1 MQAVDNVKINKA
13 FSEAIAAGKSLAKGF
28 TASSNPVAGAQS
40 YNLETPAQMLYPVL
54 TPYRNSIPRTEA
66 GFGSQANWDAF
77 VGIRNS
83 ITSAGGVEEGK
94 RGGQN
99 QHDLRRYMAAYVTLG
114 AENFVTDEAFKRAKN
129 WGDLLAITARQTTE
143 NAMIDQEFAILGG
156 NSSLALG
163 TAPAPT
169 VGKNASGGTLAGGSY
184 SVICVALTPA
194 GLWAVGGTNNGATGQ
209 RFVAATAVVPG
220 SVDRTNADGTTTT
233 YNGGSGAPSAAT
245 AITGVAANGTLTA
258 SIGAAVRG
266 AAGYAWF
273 VGTAGA
279 EKLNTISRTTS
290 VTITADSAVGAQL
303 ASTLTG
309 DHSQNSLVHDGLLT
323 IAANPSY
330 GGGWVDC
337 GATSLTPLGGR
348 IAQIDTAL
356 AEKWDLYR
364 IQPTRI
370 VVSGADFQLISAK
383 VLGQTNPNVMFT
395 VDPSSSVALTAGRN
409 VGKYMSPITGDMLDI
424 IVHPNMPAGTML
436 LEATRAPSY
445 AQGIT
450 SLVEIECLEDMRMY
464 EWPKTAR
471 RQDYGVYSQ
480 CVLKHYFPPA
490 LTVLTNFS
498 AA

>member
-1 MQAVDNVKINKA
+1 MQIDNVKINKA
-13 FSEAIAAGKSLAKGF
+13 FAEAIAAGKSVAKGF

-99 QHDLRRYMAAYVTLG
+99 SHDLRRYMAAYVTLG
-114 AENFVTDEAFKRAKN
+114 AENYVTDEAYKRAKN
-129 WGDLLAITARQTTE
+129 WGDLLALTARQTTE

-163 TAPAPT
+163 TTPTPAL
-169 VGKNASGGTLAGGSY
+169 VKNATGGTLAGGGY

-194 GLWAVGGTNNGATGQ
+194 GLWAVAGTNNGATGQ
-209 RFVAATAVVPG
+209 RFASATSIVPG
-220 SVDRTNADGTTTT
+220 AVSRTNADGTTTT
-233 YNGGSGAPSAAT
+233 YNGGSAAQSAAAAVT
-245 AITGVAANGTLTA
+245 AVAANGSITA
-258 SIGAAVRG
+258 SIPAAIRG

-273 VGTAGA
+273 VGAAGS
-279 EKLNTISRTTS
+279 EKLNTISRTTT
-290 VTITADSAVGAQL
+290 VVITADSVGGAQL
-303 ASTLTG
+303 ASALGAG

-323 IAANPSY
+323 IASNATY
-330 GGGWVDC
+330 GGGWVDVG
-337 GATSLTPLGGR
+337 GASLTPLGGR
-348 IAQIDTAL
+348 IQQIDTAL
-356 AEKWDLYR
+356 ANQWDLYR

-370 VVSGADFQLISAK
+370 VVSGSDFQLIGSK
-383 VLGQTNPNVMFT
+383 IIGQTNPNVTFM
-395 VDPSSSVALTAGRN
+395 VDPTSPAAVTAGRN
-409 VGKYMSPITGDMLDI
+409 VGKYLSPITGDMLDI

-445 AQGIT
+445 AQGM
-450 SLVEIECLEDMRMY
+450 SNLVEVECLEDMRMY
-464 EWPKTAR
+464 EWPRTAR

-490 LTVLTNFS
+490 LTLITNFS